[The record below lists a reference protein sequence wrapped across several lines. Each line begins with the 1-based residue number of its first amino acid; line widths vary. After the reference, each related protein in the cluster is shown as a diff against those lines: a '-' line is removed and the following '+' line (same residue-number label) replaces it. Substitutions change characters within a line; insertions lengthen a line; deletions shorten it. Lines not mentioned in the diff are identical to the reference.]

1 MMATNLTNKE
11 LTANDLA
18 LAALERIDAHEKECG
33 ERWLEATLELREL
46 RRQTDSHAARWER
59 VAWLLIGTILTSAS
73 AVIVTLI

>member
-1 MMATNLTNKE
+1 METNLNTQE

-33 ERWLEATLELREL
+33 DRWLEATLELREL
-46 RRQTDSHAARWER
+46 RRQTDSYAARWER

-73 AVIVTLI
+73 AVIVTLV